1 MGILQHAG
9 LDAALR
15 AFQCLLAGL
24 EQQLDSA
31 LKRILMLLQQLG
43 GAQHHGRMGVM
54 AAGVHLAGIFRGEV
68 HLCLLLDG
76 QRVHI
81 AADQKALARLLAPGQ
96 DHQPARAAVL
106 GLITHF
112 LQLGFHK
119 SLGKLHFQSQ
129 LRVLVQLP
137 AVGLNLRLQGDGF
150 LQQFLCVHS

>member
-31 LKRILMLLQQLG
+31 LKLILMLLQQLG

-81 AADQKALARLLAPGQ
+81 AADQKALARLLAPSQ

-119 SLGKLHFQSQ
+119 GLGENHIQPQ

-137 AVGLNLRLQGDGF
+137 AVGLDLRLQSHSG